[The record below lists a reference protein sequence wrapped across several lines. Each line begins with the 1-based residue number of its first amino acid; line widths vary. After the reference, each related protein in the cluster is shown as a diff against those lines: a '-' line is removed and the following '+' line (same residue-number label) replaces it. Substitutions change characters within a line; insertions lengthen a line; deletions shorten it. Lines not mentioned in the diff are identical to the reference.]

1 MYGKCD
7 IKFDLIQRRSI
18 LTSSAHNRTSANRLW
33 QMVGGADQRLHVGLP
48 GPTGVGGTR
57 VQHIFAQSRFF
68 LSDSSEEICLYMTTQ
83 RLLVRFY
90 FFFGETQNKRADSGG
105 WWEFFGCCSA
115 GAIRAGL
122 NNSAP
127 PAAPLPSY
135 TDLVYI
141 RSFQVGAQG
150 ASTSPYHR
158 LSSHGASRLRDKLP
172 TAPEIKVEWNH

>member
-1 MYGKCD
+1 MGVRVFARVCVGLMCIYCVSFNLFYVKHFPLHFMYGKCD

-105 WWEFFGCCSA
+105 
-115 GAIRAGL
+115 
-122 NNSAP
+122 
-127 PAAPLPSY
+127 
-135 TDLVYI
+135 
-141 RSFQVGAQG
+141 
-150 ASTSPYHR
+150 
-158 LSSHGASRLRDKLP
+158 
-172 TAPEIKVEWNH
+172 